1 MASVDAPQPPT
12 AAAAAAPPH
21 KTSRA
26 QSPPSQSKRERKKQL
41 LWDKLAVL
49 NEQMSRDRDRT
60 YREELQK
67 IQADLHLV
75 SRVDPYSERPL
86 DDIEREVRELSQAN
100 TNGTDRP
107 NRTLLEMAGPSFQEW
122 LENIK
127 DLLET
132 RDYELTSQKVCFLPR
147 VPLCL
152 TPLAG
157 KLTDPCCRTN
167 TIVEP
172 PTIAT
177 PMHTRSRLPDANTE
191 PCRVHSRIDS

>member
-1 MASVDAPQPPT
+1 MATVDSSQS
-12 AAAAAAPPH
+12 AAAAPPH

-49 NEQMSRDRDRT
+49 SEQMSRDRDRT

-86 DDIEREVRELSQAN
+86 EDIEREVRELSQAN
-100 TNGTDRP
+100 ANGTDRP

-132 RDYELTSQKVCFLPR
+132 RDYELTSQKVLSPRSLACFPP
-147 VPLCL
+147 VP
-152 TPLAG
+152 AG
-157 KLTDPCCRTN
+157 KLTGPWSRTS
-167 TIVEP
+167 TTAEP
-172 PTIAT
+172 PTTAT
-177 PMHTRSRLPDANTE
+177 RTHTRSRLPDENTE
-191 PCRVHSRIDS
+191 PCPAPSRTVS